1 MSIVHDLRPMDLE
14 EARAF
19 LEAKGYRHDI
29 ENLQLTE
36 LFHSMPRPEQMLLRR
51 ALLTVSAAD
60 LLKAQA
66 EISAA
71 ATVSRMLRL

>member
-1 MSIVHDLRPMDLE
+1 MSIVHDMRPMDLDK
-14 EARAF
+14 ARAF
-19 LEAKGYRHDI
+19 LETKGYRHDI
-29 ENLQLTE
+29 ENHQLTE

-71 ATVSRMLRL
+71 STVSRMLSL